1 MYVIMAL
8 LAALGLASAYL
19 AQRLALAKGLRP
31 TGWMI
36 AAMFVGPL
44 APAALYIV
52 PSRARGK

>member
-8 LAALGLASAYL
+8 LTALGLSSAYL

-31 TGWMI
+31 MGWMI

-44 APAALYIV
+44 SPAALYIV
-52 PSRARGK
+52 PSRDRGK